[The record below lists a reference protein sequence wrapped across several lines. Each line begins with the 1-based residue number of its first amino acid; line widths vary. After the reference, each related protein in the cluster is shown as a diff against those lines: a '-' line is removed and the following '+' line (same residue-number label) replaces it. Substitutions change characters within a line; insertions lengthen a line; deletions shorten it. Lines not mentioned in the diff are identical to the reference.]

1 MRMAAARSRG
11 GVRMTVTA
19 RPDTRFTYREVA
31 LHDRLREV
39 RREVGTKTA
48 LLHGDRRITYAE
60 LDAATDRLAGALA
73 RRGVA
78 PGDRVTIFM
87 PNSIEFVLA
96 FYATLKAGGVVN
108 PINAQSKEREVRFQ
122 VEDSRAKAVLV
133 HEALWP
139 VIQPIAHELA
149 GARLVVSTGADATGA
164 TRFDDLVAE
173 GRSAPGLQVSMD
185 DLAALPYTS
194 GTTGFPKGV
203 MLTHRNL
210 TANQQQFFAAVPVR
224 RDDVFLNVLPFFH
237 IYALNLLMSG
247 AISLGATQIAMS
259 RFDMLE
265 YLTLLEKHRAT
276 VCFIVPPIVLG
287 LAAHPEVDKH
297 DLSSVRFFFSGAA
310 PLAPEPA
317 RRLIARVGRPI
328 IQGYGLTETSPVTH
342 ANPVDAAILES
353 IGPAIA
359 GTEDRIVDLE
369 TGTRDLPAGEVGEIA
384 VRGPQVMRGY
394 WNKPDDTAAVIRDG
408 WFFTGDVGRKDEKGY
423 VFIVDRKK
431 EFIKYK
437 GFGVGPAEVEAV
449 LCEHPAVADAGVIG
463 KRDEEAGEI
472 PKAFVQL
479 RPNAQAT
486 ADELIA
492 FVKERIAD
500 YNRVREV
507 EFGEKVPRTASGK
520 ILRRELAERERTKAA
535 AAANT

>member
-1 MRMAAARSRG
+1 MAVS
-11 GVRMTVTA
+11 TA
-19 RPDTRFTYREVA
+19 KPTKGFTYREIT
-31 LHDRLREV
+31 LQDRLREV
-39 RREVGTKTA
+39 AHEVGDKPA
-48 LLHGDRRITYAE
+48 LLMGDRSVTFREI
-60 LDAATDRLAGALA
+60 DQQSDRLAAALA
-73 RRGVA
+73 KRGVR

-87 PNSIEFVLA
+87 PNSVEFVVA
-96 FYATLKAGGVVN
+96 FYGTLKAGGVVN

-122 VEDSRAKAVLV
+122 VDDAGATAVLY
-133 HEALWP
+133 HAALAP
-139 VIQPIAHELA
+139 VVDAVRSELA
-149 GARLVVSTGADATGA
+149 KVRAFAVTGDAAPNGVE
-164 TRFDDLVAE
+164 RFDDLLAE
-173 GRSAPGLQVSMD
+173 KPARGSSVQVGMN

-203 MLTHRNL
+203 MLTHANL

-224 RDDVFLNVLPFFH
+224 RDDVFLNVLPYFH
-237 IYALNLLMSG
+237 IYALNLLMTG
-247 AISLGATQIAMS
+247 AISLGATQVIMP
-259 RFDMLE
+259 RFDMVE
-265 YLTLLEKHRAT
+265 YCTLVERHRAT

-287 LAAHPEVDKH
+287 LAMSPEVEKH
-297 DLSSVRFFFSGAA
+297 DFSSVRFFFSGAA

-317 RRLIARVGRPI
+317 RRMVQRIGRPI

-342 ANPVDAAILES
+342 ANPMDAAVLES
-353 IGPAIA
+353 IGTVVP
-359 GTEDRIVDLE
+359 GTEDKIVDLE
-369 TGTRDLPAGEVGEIA
+369 TGTKTLADGEVGEIC

-394 WNKPDDTAAVIRDG
+394 WNKPQDTADVIRDG
-408 WFFTGDVGRKDEKGY
+408 WFHTGDVGRRDDKGY

-463 KRDEEAGEI
+463 KANEEAGEI

-492 FVKERIAD
+492 FVKERISD
-500 YNRVREV
+500 YKRVREV
-507 EFGEKVPRTASGK
+507 EFIEKVPRTASGK
-520 ILRRELAERERTKAA
+520 ILRRELAERERTK
-535 AAANT
+535 TS